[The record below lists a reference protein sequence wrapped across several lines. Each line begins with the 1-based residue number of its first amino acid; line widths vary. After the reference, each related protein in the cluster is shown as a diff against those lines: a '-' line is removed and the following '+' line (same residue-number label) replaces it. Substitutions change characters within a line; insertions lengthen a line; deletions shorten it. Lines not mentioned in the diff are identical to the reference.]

1 MADFGVVDHND
12 VPIAWPFNGPIQTR
26 FHLPT
31 KKKKQIDFSRS
42 SKKNRRH
49 FVDFGAQFVGCFA
62 LCGAST
68 FCAFFVTSLTYF
80 LDAATCWH
88 IGAAALSPQS
98 PSCFFPENPQNGKK
112 KKKNFVK
119 NVKNLQKDVGGFF
132 DEFTG
137 QRKLKEMG
145 QRQNDANRLVMTA
158 TMEQVAAVIAG

>member
-31 KKKKQIDFSRS
+31 KKKQIDFSRS

-119 NVKNLQKDVGGFF
+119 NVKTFRRTSFLMNSPA
-132 DEFTG
+132 
-137 QRKLKEMG
+137 KES
-145 QRQNDANRLVMTA
+145 
-158 TMEQVAAVIAG
+158 